1 MSSRRN
7 FVSKSIMGAGI
18 AAAGTVYTFGAVKP
32 ASAAKPWKRK
42 TNDSLIRVGAL
53 TSGHHHHLFS
63 IWGPMI
69 NPVPQNDTV
78 LPRMNG
84 MVMTHVWD
92 VDKQHQREF
101 AQKFGVKEAATYDGM
116 VGEVDAVLLCE
127 VWSINHWPQ
136 LAAPYLKAGI
146 PVFFNRPFASS
157 MGRAKAIVNLSRQ
170 TGTPICTLSSWE
182 YCFAASSMRRKLMQ
196 WAGPNRY
203 GTDKT
208 LAQNTMPFPPING
221 VVAYNASADITH
233 DLHGLWLILSCVGP
247 GVESVSAD
255 VVGEDIY
262 KTSSTTWTIRFKPRG
277 KIPGFF
283 AALVNTQDPDS
294 NAWIKVITGQG
305 TYETNLWH
313 MEDYDSRRFE
323 FFNTPLI
330 EFQKMVERGVMPQT
344 CEHILDKT
352 AVFLAGVK
360 SWKDRKGA
368 PVRIDDLEDDYY
380 VQADTGVE
388 EYPPNMF
395 KN

>member
-1 MSSRRN
+1 MSTRRR
-7 FVSKSIMGAGI
+7 FIARGAAT
-18 AAAGTVYTFGAVKP
+18 AAAGTVYSFA
-32 ASAAKPWKRK
+32 AAKSATAAPWKRK

-69 NPVPQNDTV
+69 NPVPEGGTV

-92 VDKQHQREF
+92 INKEHQREF
-101 AQKFGVKEAATYDGM
+101 AQKFGVKEVATYDGM
-116 VGEVDAVLLCE
+116 VGEVDAVMVCE

-136 LAAPYLKAGI
+136 LAAPYLKAGM

-157 MGRAKAIVNLSRQ
+157 MSRAKVIVNLSKE
-170 TGTPICTLSSWE
+170 TGAPICTLSSWE
-182 YCFAASSMRRKLMQ
+182 YCFAASAMRRKLML
-196 WAGPNRY
+196 WGGGKEIPA
-203 GTDKT
+203 
-208 LAQNTMPFPPING
+208 ING
-221 VVAYNASADITH
+221 IVAYNASADITH
-233 DLHGLWLILSCVGP
+233 DIHGLWLILACVGP

-255 VVGEDIY
+255 VAGKDIY
-262 KTSSTTWTIRFKPRG
+262 STTSTTWTLKFNQRG
-277 KIPGFF
+277 KNPGFF
-283 AALVNTQDPDS
+283 AALVNSQDPDS
-294 NAWIKVITGQG
+294 NGWIKVITNQG
-305 TYETNLWH
+305 TFETNLLH

-344 CEHILDKT
+344 YDHILDKT

-360 SWKDRKGA
+360 SWKEKNGGK
-368 PVRIDDLEDDYY
+368 VRIDELADDYY

-388 EYPPNMF
+388 EYPPDMF
-395 KN
+395 KK

>member
-1 MSSRRN
+1 MATRRR
-7 FVSKSIMGAGI
+7 FIARGAAA
-18 AAAGTVYTFGAVKP
+18 AAAGTVYSFA
-32 ASAAKPWKRK
+32 AAKSAGAAPWKRK
-42 TNDSLIRVGAL
+42 TNDSLIRIGAL

-69 NPVPQNDTV
+69 NPVPENNTV

-92 VDKQHQREF
+92 VNKEHQREF
-101 AQKFGVKEAATYDGM
+101 ARKFGVKEAATYDGM
-116 VGEVDAVLLCE
+116 VGEVDAVMVCE

-136 LAAPYLKAGI
+136 LASPYLRAGM

-157 MGRAKAIVNLSRQ
+157 MGRAKAIVNLSKQ
-170 TGTPICTLSSWE
+170 YNAPICTLSSWE
-182 YCFAASSMRRKLMQ
+182 YCFAASAMRRKLKL
-196 WAGPNRY
+196 WGGGKEIPAV
-203 GTDKT
+203 
-208 LAQNTMPFPPING
+208 NG

-233 DLHGLWLILSCVGP
+233 DIHGLWLILACVGP

-255 VVGEDIY
+255 VAGKDIY
-262 KTSSTTWTIRFKPRG
+262 STTSTTWTLKFNQRG
-277 KIPGFF
+277 KNPGFF
-283 AALVNTQDPDS
+283 AALVNSQDPDS
-294 NAWIKVITGQG
+294 NGWIKVITNQG
-305 TYETNLWH
+305 TFETNLLH

-344 CEHILDKT
+344 HDHILDKT

-360 SWKDRKGA
+360 SWKERNGGK
-368 PVRIDDLEDDYY
+368 VRIEELTDDYY

-388 EYPPNMF
+388 EYPPDIF
-395 KN
+395 KK

>member
-1 MSSRRN
+1 MATRRR
-7 FVSKSIMGAGI
+7 FIARGAAA
-18 AAAGTVYTFGAVKP
+18 AAAGTVYSFA
-32 ASAAKPWKRK
+32 AAKSAGAAPWKRK
-42 TNDSLIRVGAL
+42 TNDSLIRIGAL

-69 NPVPQNDTV
+69 NPVPENNTV

-92 VDKQHQREF
+92 INKEHQREF
-101 AQKFGVKEAATYDGM
+101 ARKFGVKEVSTYDGM
-116 VGEVDAVLLCE
+116 VGEVDAVIVCE

-136 LAAPYLKAGI
+136 LAAPYLRAGM

-157 MGRAKAIVNLSRQ
+157 MGRAKAIVNLSKQ
-170 TGTPICTLSSWE
+170 YNAPICTLSSWE
-182 YCFAASSMRRKLMQ
+182 YCFAASAMRRKLML
-196 WAGPNRY
+196 WGGGKEIPAV
-203 GTDKT
+203 
-208 LAQNTMPFPPING
+208 NG

-233 DLHGLWLILSCVGP
+233 DIHGLWLILACVGP

-255 VVGEDIY
+255 VAGKDIY
-262 KTSSTTWTIRFKPRG
+262 STTSTTWTLKFNQRG
-277 KIPGFF
+277 KNPGFF
-283 AALVNTQDPDS
+283 AALVNSQDPDS
-294 NAWIKVITGQG
+294 NGWIKVITNQG
-305 TYETNLWH
+305 TFETNLLH

-344 CEHILDKT
+344 HDHILDKT

-360 SWKDRKGA
+360 SWKERNGGK
-368 PVRIDDLEDDYY
+368 VRIDELVDDYY

-388 EYPPNMF
+388 EYPPDMF
-395 KN
+395 RK